1 MVRSMTGF
9 GKATCELDGALVSV
23 ELSSVN
29 HRYLDQSLRIPYEWA
44 VLEPVIRETVKK
56 ALSRGKINITVSRKR
71 GSASPQT
78 LRFDSDLARQYV
90 DASKDLGS
98 MLGSGEALTLTTLAQ
113 LEGVFFHA
121 EKDEDLEEVEE
132 VLTKAL
138 DQALGNLDTM
148 RLREGEGLHQDVLE
162 RVGLIRA
169 SVAMVE
175 ERLPELIR
183 MYAERLKER
192 IEELGA
198 DLSLTEDRVGL
209 EVALMAEKG
218 DVTEEVVRLKNHLDH
233 AAELLE
239 SDEPVGR
246 KLNFLS
252 QEIQREINTLGAKVR
267 DSDVSREVL
276 EMKSELEKI
285 REQIQNVE

>member
-71 GSASPQT
+71 GTASPQT